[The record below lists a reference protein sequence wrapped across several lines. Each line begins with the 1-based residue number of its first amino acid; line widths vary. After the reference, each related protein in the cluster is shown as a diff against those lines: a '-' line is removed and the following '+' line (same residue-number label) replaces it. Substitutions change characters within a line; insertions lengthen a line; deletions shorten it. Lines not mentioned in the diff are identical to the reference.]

1 MTKDAAALVAILALL
16 GGWFGRRLW
25 QASDDVRALKQRL
38 ANARRALRTA
48 LVLGLLVG
56 SAIYLAAAHYLR
68 IHGG

>member
-25 QASDDVRALKQRL
+25 QANEDVRSLRQRL
-38 ANARRALRTA
+38 AGARRALRTA

-56 SAIYLAAAHYLR
+56 SAMYLAAYHYT
-68 IHGG
+68 H